1 MVEFDT
7 VDVSGFSDGVYV
19 IFHAVTCERTVTQKV
34 AQTVVTPYPLTFNGV
49 LNVQIETNY
58 DSFAKVQ
65 FFDMQGRLV
74 MDKRN
79 VEIKSGK
86 NDLSFDVV
94 RLAPDMYILV
104 LNTGREEFKMK
115 VIARK

>member
-1 MVEFDT
+1 
-7 VDVSGFSDGVYV
+7 
-19 IFHAVTCERTVTQKV
+19 
-34 AQTVVTPYPLTFNGV
+34 VTPYPLTFNGR
-49 LNVQIETNY
+49 LNLQIEIGY
-58 DSFAKVQ
+58 SAFAKVQ

-74 MDKRN
+74 MAKDN
-79 VEIKSGK
+79 VQIIPGT

-94 RLAPDMYILV
+94 GLAPDMYIMV